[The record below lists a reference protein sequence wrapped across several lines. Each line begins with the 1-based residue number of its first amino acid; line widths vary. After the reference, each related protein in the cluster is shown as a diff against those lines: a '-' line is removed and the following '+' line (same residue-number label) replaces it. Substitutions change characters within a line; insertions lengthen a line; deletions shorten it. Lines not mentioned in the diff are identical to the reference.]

1 MWGTEEDFAQN
12 QLASVRTAGGVY
24 QKLNGLVWE
33 LREEALTLVC
43 GERKSMCLN
52 ACYPVDSA
60 AAQYWHRVT
69 LVDCSLICARMTDEG
84 RLLLDDVRRVKSRR
98 CCVQN

>member
-12 QLASVRTAGGVY
+12 QSVNVRIAGGVY
-24 QKLNGLVWE
+24 QKLNGLIWK
-33 LREEALTLVC
+33 LREGALTLVC

-52 ACYPVDSA
+52 VCYPVGSA
-60 AAQYWHRVT
+60 AELYCHRVT
-69 LVDCSLICARMTDEG
+69 LVDCSLLCARMTDEE